1 MLTDKSGLDF
11 FVIRRLWFGWVVPL
25 VREWLIGS
33 DGIRVLVQ
41 MVLEDKTDFT

>member
-11 FVIRRLWFGWVVPL
+11 FVIRWLWFGWVVPL